1 MYLLQGR
8 SHFVDTLL
16 GQKPISYSHILRNK
30 RARCETEGLFSY
42 GDVLDLSLT
51 DPKLYPVPGDTLV
64 SSFVV
69 TLGN

>member
-1 MYLLQGR
+1 MYLLQGS

-16 GQKPISYSHILRNK
+16 GQKPIFYSHILRNK
-30 RARCETEGLFSY
+30 RAHCETEGLFSY